1 MQAPKKKQS
10 QARRDMRR
18 AHDFLVPVS
27 TTKCQNCGA
36 HVRQHSICGE
46 CGFYRGR
53 FFLTS
58 ASASKVVAKQDT
70 N

>member
-1 MQAPKKKQS
+1 MQAPKKRQS

-18 AHDFLVPVS
+18 AHDFLVAVN

-36 HVRQHSICGE
+36 NVRQHAVCGE

-53 FFLTS
+53 FFFKTAAVEPRA
-58 ASASKVVAKQDT
+58 AS
-70 N
+70 